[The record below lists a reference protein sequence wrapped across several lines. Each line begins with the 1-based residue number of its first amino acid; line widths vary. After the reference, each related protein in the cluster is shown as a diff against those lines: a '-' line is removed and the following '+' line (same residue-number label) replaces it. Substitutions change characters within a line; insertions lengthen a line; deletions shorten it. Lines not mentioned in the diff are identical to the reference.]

1 MGISVRVLQA
11 NHGDCF
17 LVSYK
22 SSDSVYNL
30 LIDGGNSATFM
41 FRAQGRYS
49 GELKCVLDD
58 LKKKVRKLTWLS

>member
-41 FRAQGRYS
+41 FGLKGATVVSLNVYS
-49 GELKCVLDD
+49 MI
-58 LKKKVRKLTWLS
+58 